1 MIKEIIFVTLLFTI
15 TSTRFLEEEQ
25 LDFSVKVDFQGF
37 NQCLHQNK
45 LENEDNIQIV
55 EYIRTKEYVD
65 DSLLA
70 FAQLKKGNQI
80 VKKCN
85 RFLPSMNS
93 LTKIVSAAC
102 NSTGTKK
109 PTSGYAILESFLGNI
124 NNELSPIVISFKK
137 DKGSGQNTPNIIN
150 IGHNTCQKATA
161 SYL

>member
-1 MIKEIIFVTLLFTI
+1 MIKEIIVVTLLFKI

-37 NQCLHQNK
+37 NQCLHQNR

-65 DSLLA
+65 ASLLA

-85 RFLPSMNS
+85 KFLPSMNS
-93 LTKIVSAAC
+93 LTK
-102 NSTGTKK
+102 
-109 PTSGYAILESFLGNI
+109 
-124 NNELSPIVISFKK
+124 LSVLPALVLVKRNQHMFPAVLNLS
-137 DKGSGQNTPNIIN
+137 
-150 IGHNTCQKATA
+150 
-161 SYL
+161 